1 MLDLDTAHFTVFSD
15 EKYQEITRQKV
26 LCPLEDGESENTPS
40 DSLDSDEIFLM
51 LWTVE
56 SYF

>member
-1 MLDLDTAHFTVFSD
+1 MLDLDTAHFTVSSD
-15 EKYQEITRQKV
+15 EKYPELTWQKV
-26 LCPLEDGESENTPS
+26 LCQLEDGESENTPS
-40 DSLDSDEIFLM
+40 DSLDSEELFLM